1 MRKMDEMSMIKAPA
15 FENVKTIDEL
25 VVFLEDRA
33 VSTNY
38 IYQYTN
44 IEALAGILKN
54 KFLVLGNVMNMNDL
68 YEYKLS
74 KATLRNRSY
83 ISCFSRDDNEN
94 IAMWAMYGNPWNK
107 GIKLGFKSKL
117 LRTLIKNTT
126 EVYRVDDK
134 FNLLDTIPFNPEEK
148 IFSCVGYYKKSDH
161 RLDWSNKRLY
171 LNSLTG
177 FDQLTTNPKLHGYIK
192 HKAWSYENEVRIM
205 VRLQDG
211 FEFDR
216 IGIKLT
222 DEIINEMKIMTG
234 PSVSAYMKDKH
245 KSLLE
250 GKAENSDF
258 EGLIKLKEIFKEKD

>member
-1 MRKMDEMSMIKAPA
+1 MVKIPA
-15 FENVKTIDEL
+15 FENIKTIDEL
-25 VVFLEDRA
+25 ILFLEDRA
-33 VSTNY
+33 VSSDY

-44 IEALAGILKN
+44 LEALEGKLKN

-107 GIKLGFKSKL
+107 GVRIGFKSRSLRNL
-117 LRTLIKNTT
+117 LKHTS

-134 FNLLDTIPFNPEEK
+134 FNLIESISFKPEEK
-148 IFSCVGYYKKSDH
+148 VFSCVAYYKKSDH
-161 RLDWSNKRLY
+161 RLDWSNQRLY
-171 LNSLTG
+171 LSTLTG

-192 HKAWSYENEVRIM
+192 HKAWSYENEVRMMI
-205 VRLQDG
+205 RLADG
-211 FEFDR
+211 QEYDR

-222 DEIINEMKIMTG
+222 DEIISEMQIMTG
-234 PSVSAYMKDKH
+234 PSVSSYMKDKH
-245 KSLLE
+245 KDLLK
-250 GKAENSDF
+250 GRSENSDF
-258 EGLIKLKEIFKEKD
+258 EGLIKLKEIFKEKE